1 MWWMSAHLGGR
12 FRVKTGSPM
21 ESNAYEDLMLSQG
34 MDLRVLVIIFSMVA
48 SELSYVHTRP
58 IDFVCDSEA
67 RRMMN
72 KVKDLQVEMV
82 VCSAV
87 DPLPS
92 DIKLPCIRIHKAT
105 WERKSVHEQ
114 RAEILLSLGT
124 LAQDVRSARTLS
136 QPGCGLTLL
145 ERLEHSINN
154 YLHVVRL
161 LRIEQGEK
169 VGLQAELCLGQPSK
183 DLGLVLKHLGL
194 LLTGKL
200 EWLIAEMAKGC

>member
-1 MWWMSAHLGGR
+1 MHQNSQSNLGEKISESVYIFACLSTSETFDR
-12 FRVKTGSPM
+12 LCFSPP
-21 ESNAYEDLMLSQG
+21 LQG
-34 MDLRVLVIIFSMVA
+34 
-48 SELSYVHTRP
+48 
-58 IDFVCDSEA
+58 
-67 RRMMN
+67 
-72 KVKDLQVEMV
+72 

-87 DPLPS
+87 DALPS

-136 QPGCGLTLL
+136 QTGCGLTLL

-161 LRIEQGEK
+161 LHIEGEQ
-169 VGLQAELCLGQPSK
+169 VGPQAELCLGQPSK
-183 DLGLVLKHLGL
+183 HFGLVLKHFGL

-200 EWLIAEMAKGC
+200 EWLIAEMAKRC

>member
-1 MWWMSAHLGGR
+1 MHLMNVVNVVDER
-12 FRVKTGSPM
+12 TSRRAFSRYFFKKRRSPM
-21 ESNAYEDLMLSQG
+21 ESNANEDLMLSQG
-34 MDLRVLVIIFSMVA
+34 MDLRILVVVFSMVA
-48 SELSYVHTRP
+48 SELSHVHTRP

-72 KVKDLQVEMV
+72 KVKDLQVEMG

-87 DPLPS
+87 DALPS

-105 WERKSVHEQ
+105 WERKSVHEK

-136 QPGCGLTLL
+136 QTGCGLTLL

-161 LRIEQGEK
+161 LHIEVRTTSSTLCCSSDRYWHRDLWCARRI
-169 VGLQAELCLGQPSK
+169 AS
-183 DLGLVLKHLGL
+183 L
-194 LLTGKL
+194 LRNSLT
-200 EWLIAEMAKGC
+200 